1 MLLFLSIKLSDHII
15 WILQYGSLCNI
26 SSLSVVQWF
35 VVFHIQAF
43 ISLWILPAAV
53 MVSEWIPS
61 RLIAL
66 LFHRLH
72 TWQRAAAMLERQPL
86 LWVLIALSSTFLPSV
101 LSHCWFSV
109 RKSIHPVKIEWW
121 GVFVVVCLAQGPDC
135 LHMVQ
140 LMPLH
145 SKTLSSL
152 ASFKS
157 WLDLPIQ
164 TVFIFLVPVYS
175 HCPGEE
181 TVKRV

>member
-35 VVFHIQAF
+35 VVFHIQVF
-43 ISLWILPAAV
+43 RSLWILPAAV

-72 TWQRAAAMLERQPL
+72 TRQRAAAMLERQPL

-101 LSHCWFSV
+101 LSHCYFSV
-109 RKSIHPVKIEWW
+109 RKSIHPVKNWVMRCFC
-121 GVFVVVCLAQGPDC
+121 GCLSGARSRLFAYGPANAIASQNPVISC
-135 LHMVQ
+135 L
-140 LMPLH
+140 
-145 SKTLSSL
+145 
-152 ASFKS
+152 
-157 WLDLPIQ
+157 I
-164 TVFIFLVPVYS
+164 
-175 HCPGEE
+175 
-181 TVKRV
+181 